1 VLPPPAANL
10 TTRGGEG
17 ARGEDY
23 DDLVAKLPD
32 VLPAMNLQRLADR
45 LVAAGFKAR
54 AVGDGEAT
62 K

>member
-1 VLPPPAANL
+1 LPKRASIS
-10 TTRGGEG
+10 TRGGDG